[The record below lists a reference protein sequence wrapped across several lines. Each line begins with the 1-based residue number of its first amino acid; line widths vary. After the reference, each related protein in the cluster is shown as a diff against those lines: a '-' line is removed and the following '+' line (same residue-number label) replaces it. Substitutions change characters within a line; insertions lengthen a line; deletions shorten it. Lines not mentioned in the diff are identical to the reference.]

1 MLCNYFAQNL
11 IHKCENMEISDRDI
25 LRQLFKAAVEA
36 ADPKITLPSNLPVPP
51 KGRTIVIGCGKGVAQ
66 MASALEQ
73 SWEGDL
79 SGVVVTRYGFSDNC
93 KKIKVLEAA
102 HPVPDENGLRATNC
116 IFEALEGLT
125 ADDLVIALVCGGGS
139 ALLPSPPPDFKLSD
153 EQELN
158 KVLLNSGA
166 PIGVMNAIRKY
177 FSQVKGGQ
185 LALAA
190 YPAPV
195 VTLVVSD
202 VPGDDPAQVASG
214 PTIPNQ
220 VSIQD
225 AISFINGYKIAIPTN
240 IKKYFEKAK
249 FNIPSLDDPRFY
261 KNEVKVI
268 ASSKISLTASAK
280 KAEELGFKS
289 YILSDAIEGRA
300 SDIGI
305 MHAALA
311 KFRKDEKTIFQRP
324 AVILSGGETTVE
336 IIDKS
341 GRGGRNTEFL
351 LSFALSIENESNITA
366 LAADTDGI
374 DGSENN
380 AGAFCD
386 GSTALKMREKG
397 FNPRMHLIH
406 HDAWTAFNA
415 VDELF
420 TPGPTGTNVNDFRAV
435 LLS

>member
-1 MLCNYFAQNL
+1 
-11 IHKCENMEISDRDI
+11 MEISDRDI
-25 LRQLFKAAVEA
+25 LKQLFKAAVDA
-36 ADPKITLPSNLPVPP
+36 ADPRITLPVNLPSPP

-79 SGVVVTRYGFSDNC
+79 SGVVVTRYGFADNC
-93 KKIKVLEAA
+93 KKIKILEAA
-102 HPVPDENGLRATNC
+102 HPVPDENGMMATNS

-125 ADDLVIALVCGGGS
+125 ADDLVIALICGGGS
-139 ALLPSPPPDFKLSD
+139 ALLPSPPPDFQLSD
-153 EQELN
+153 EQKLN

-166 PIGVMNAIRKY
+166 PIGVMNAIRKH

-214 PTIPNQ
+214 PTIANQ
-220 VSIQD
+220 VSIKEV
-225 AISFINGYKIAIPTN
+225 ISLINGYKIDLPTN
-240 IKKYFEKAK
+240 IKEYFEKENI
-249 FNIPSLDDPRFY
+249 NIPATDDPRFS

-268 ASSKISLTASAK
+268 ASSKLSLIAAAK
-280 KAEELGFKS
+280 KAEEFGFKS

-305 MHAALA
+305 MHAELA
-311 KFRKDEKTIFQRP
+311 KFSKDEKTIFRSP
-324 AVILSGGETTVE
+324 AVIFSGGETTVE
-336 IIDKS
+336 ILGES

-351 LSFALSIENESNITA
+351 LSLALSIENESNITA

-386 GSTALKMREKG
+386 GNTARKMREKG
-397 FNPRMHLIH
+397 FDPRMHLIR

-420 TPGPTGTNVNDFRAV
+420 SPGPTGTNVNDFRAI

>member
-1 MLCNYFAQNL
+1 MG
-11 IHKCENMEISDRDI
+11 ISEREI
-25 LRQLFKAAVEA
+25 LKQLFKAAVDS
-36 ADPKITLPSNLPVPP
+36 ADPKIVLPPNLPTPP
-51 KGRTIVIGCGKGVAQ
+51 KGKTVVVGCGKGVAQ

-73 SWEGDL
+73 SWDGDL
-79 SGVVVTRYGFSDNC
+79 SGVVVTRYGFAEKC
-93 KKIKVLEAA
+93 EKIKVFEAA
-102 HPVPDENGLRATNC
+102 HPVPDENGLRATGC
-116 IFEALEGLT
+116 IFETLEGLT
-125 ADDLVIALVCGGGS
+125 ADDLVIALICGGGS
-139 ALLPSPPPDFKLSD
+139 ALLPFPPSNFELSD

-158 KVLLNSGA
+158 EILLNSGA
-166 PIGVMNAIRKY
+166 PIGIMNAIRQH

-214 PTIPNQ
+214 PTIASQ
-220 VSIQD
+220 VSIQE
-225 AISFINGYKIAIPTN
+225 AISLIKSYKITLPTK
-240 IKKYFEKAK
+240 IKEYFEKE
-249 FNIPSLDDPRFY
+249 ITSVPSFRDDRFSRN
-261 KNEVKVI
+261 KVKII
-268 ASSKISLTASAK
+268 ASSNRSLSAAAQ
-280 KAEELGFKS
+280 KAKGLGFKP

-305 MHAALA
+305 MHAALV
-311 KFRKDEKTIFQRP
+311 KFRKDKNTIFQRP

-336 IIDKS
+336 ILNEP

-351 LSFALSIENESNITA
+351 LSFALSIENESNIIA

-386 GSTALKMREKG
+386 GYTARKMRDKG
-397 FNPRMHLIH
+397 FDPRMHLAQ
-406 HDAWTAFNA
+406 HDAWSAFNA
-415 VDELF
+415 VNELF
-420 TPGPTGTNVNDFRAV
+420 IPGPTGTNVNDFRAI

>member
-1 MLCNYFAQNL
+1 M
-11 IHKCENMEISDRDI
+11 ENSDRDI
-25 LRQLFKAAVEA
+25 LRRLFKAAVDA
-36 ADPKITLPSNLPVPP
+36 ADPKITLKSNLPTPP

-102 HPVPDENGLRATNC
+102 HPVPDENGLTATKC
-116 IFEALEGLT
+116 IFDALQGLT
-125 ADDLVIALVCGGGS
+125 ADDLVIALICGGGS

-166 PIGVMNAIRKY
+166 PIGVMNAIRKH

-214 PTIPNQ
+214 PTIADQ
-220 VSIQD
+220 VSIQE
-225 AISFINGYKIAIPTN
+225 AISFINGYKIGIPAN
-240 IKKYFEKAK
+240 IKEYFEKENM
-249 FNIPSLDDPRFY
+249 NIPSISDPRFS

-268 ASSKISLTASAK
+268 ASSKISLLAAAK
-280 KAEELGFKS
+280 KAEELGFES

-311 KFRKDEKTIFQRP
+311 KFRKDENTIFRSP

-336 IIDKS
+336 ILGKS

-374 DGSENN
+374 DGSESN

-386 GSTALKMREKG
+386 GNTALKMREKG
-397 FNPRMHLIH
+397 FNPRMHLIQ

-420 TPGPTGTNVNDFRAV
+420 SPGPTGTNVNDFRAI

>member
-1 MLCNYFAQNL
+1 
-11 IHKCENMEISDRDI
+11 MEISDRDI
-25 LRQLFKAAVEA
+25 LKQLFKAAVDA
-36 ADPKITLPSNLPVPP
+36 ADPKITLPSNLPAQP
-51 KGRTIVIGCGKGVAQ
+51 KGRTVVIGCGKGVAQ

-73 SWEGDL
+73 SWKGDL

-102 HPVPDENGLRATNC
+102 HPVPDENGLRATSC
-116 IFEALEGLT
+116 IFEALEELT
-125 ADDLVIALVCGGGS
+125 ADDLVIALICGGGS
-139 ALLPSPPPDFKLSD
+139 ALLPSPPSDFKLSD

-166 PIGVMNAIRKY
+166 PIGVMNAIRKH

-214 PTIPNQ
+214 PTIADQ
-220 VSIQD
+220 ISIKE
-225 AISFINGYKIAIPTN
+225 AVSFINSYQISIPKN
-240 IKKYFEKAK
+240 IKEYFEKADM
-249 FNIPSLDDPRFY
+249 NIPSIEDPRFS

-268 ASSKISLTASAK
+268 ASSKISLKAAAK

-311 KFRKDEKTIFQRP
+311 KFRKDKNTIFRSP

-336 IIDKS
+336 IQDKP

-386 GSTALKMREKG
+386 GNTALRMRAKG
-397 FNPRMHLIH
+397 FNPRMHLIE

-415 VDELF
+415 IDELF
-420 TPGPTGTNVNDFRAV
+420 SPGPTGTNVNDFRAI

>member
-1 MLCNYFAQNL
+1 
-11 IHKCENMEISDRDI
+11 MEISDRDI
-25 LRQLFKAAVEA
+25 LRRLFKAAVDA
-36 ADPKITLPSNLPVPP
+36 ADPKITLPSNLPTPP

-79 SGVVVTRYGFSDNC
+79 SGVVVTRYGFSDSC

-102 HPVPDENGLRATNC
+102 HPVPDENGMTATNR
-116 IFEALEGLT
+116 IFETLEGLT
-125 ADDLVIALVCGGGS
+125 ADDLVIALICGGGS
-139 ALLPSPPPDFKLSD
+139 ALLPFPPPDFQLSD

-166 PIGVMNAIRKY
+166 PIGVMNAMRKH

-214 PTIPNQ
+214 PTIADQ
-220 VSIQD
+220 VSIREV
-225 AISFINGYKIAIPTN
+225 ISYIKSYKIYLPTN
-240 IKKYFEKAK
+240 IKDYFEKENI
-249 FNIPSLDDPRFY
+249 NIPSTDDPRFSR
-261 KNEVKVI
+261 NEVKVI
-268 ASSKISLTASAK
+268 ASSKLSLIAAAK
-280 KAEELGFKS
+280 KAEELGYKP

-311 KFRKDEKTIFQRP
+311 KFRKDENTIFRRP

-336 IIDKS
+336 ILGKS

-386 GSTALKMREKG
+386 GSTALTMREKG
-397 FNPRMHLIH
+397 FDPKMHLIR

-420 TPGPTGTNVNDFRAV
+420 SPGPTGTNVNDFRAI
-435 LLS
+435 LLR

>member
-1 MLCNYFAQNL
+1 
-11 IHKCENMEISDRDI
+11 MEISDRDI
-25 LRQLFKAAVEA
+25 LRRLFKAAVDA
-36 ADPKITLPSNLPVPP
+36 ADPKITLPSNLPTPP

-102 HPVPDENGLRATNC
+102 HPVPDENGMTATNR
-116 IFEALEGLT
+116 IFETLEGLT
-125 ADDLVIALVCGGGS
+125 ADDLVIALICGGGS
-139 ALLPSPPPDFKLSD
+139 ALLPFPPPDFQLSD

-166 PIGVMNAIRKY
+166 PIGVMNAIRKH

-214 PTIPNQ
+214 PTIADQ
-220 VSIQD
+220 VSIQE
-225 AISFINGYKIAIPTN
+225 AVSYIKSYKIDLPTN
-240 IKKYFEKAK
+240 IKDYFEKENI
-249 FNIPSLDDPRFY
+249 NIPSTDDPRFSR
-261 KNEVKVI
+261 NEVKVI
-268 ASSKISLTASAK
+268 ASSKLSLIAAAK
-280 KAEELGFKS
+280 KAEELGYKP

-311 KFRKDEKTIFQRP
+311 KFRKDENTIFRSP

-336 IIDKS
+336 ILGKS

-386 GSTALKMREKG
+386 GNTALKMREKG
-397 FNPRMHLIH
+397 FDPRMHLIR

-415 VDELF
+415 VGELF
-420 TPGPTGTNVNDFRAV
+420 SPGPTGTNVNDFRAI
-435 LLS
+435 LLR

>member
-1 MLCNYFAQNL
+1 MGNYFTQIL
-11 IHKCENMEISDRDI
+11 IQQCENMEISDRDI
-25 LRQLFKAAVEA
+25 LRQLFKAAVDA
-36 ADPKITLPSNLPVPP
+36 ADPKITLPSNLPEPP
-51 KGRTIVIGCGKGVAQ
+51 KGRTVVIGCGKGVAQ

-93 KKIKVLEAA
+93 EKIKVLEAA
-102 HPVPDENGLRATNC
+102 HPVPDENGLRATDC
-116 IFEALEGLT
+116 IFEALDGLT

-139 ALLPSPPPDFKLSD
+139 ALLPSPPPNFKLSD

-220 VSIQD
+220 VSIQE
-225 AISFINGYKIAIPTN
+225 AISFIHGYKIGIPTN
-240 IKKYFEKAK
+240 IKEYFEKENM
-249 FNIPSLDDPRFY
+249 NIPSLDDPRFF

-268 ASSKISLTASAK
+268 ASSKISLIAAAQ
-280 KAEELGFKS
+280 KAEELGFKP

-311 KFRKDEKTIFQRP
+311 KFRQDKNTIFRSP

-336 IIDKS
+336 ILDKS

-374 DGSENN
+374 DGSENY

-386 GSTALKMREKG
+386 GNTALRMRKKG
-397 FNPRMHLIH
+397 FNPRMHLLE
-406 HDAWTAFNA
+406 HDAWTAFDA

-420 TPGPTGTNVNDFRAV
+420 SPGPTGTNVNDFRAI
-435 LLS
+435 LLR

>member
-1 MLCNYFAQNL
+1 
-11 IHKCENMEISDRDI
+11 MEISEREI
-25 LRQLFKAAVEA
+25 LKQLFNAAVEA
-36 ADPKITLPSNLPVPP
+36 ADPKLTLPPNLPTPP
-51 KGRTIVIGCGKGVAQ
+51 KGKTIVIGCGKGAAQ

-73 SWEGDL
+73 SWDGDL
-79 SGVVVTRYGFSDNC
+79 SGVVVTRYGFAENC
-93 KKIKVLEAA
+93 RKIKVLEAA
-102 HPVPDENGLRATNC
+102 HPVPDENGLRATEC

-125 ADDLVIALVCGGGS
+125 ADDLVIALICGGGS
-139 ALLPSPPPDFKLSD
+139 ALLPFPPPNFELSD

-158 KVLLNSGA
+158 KILLNCGA
-166 PIGVMNAIRKY
+166 PIGIMNAIRQH

-190 YPAPV
+190 YPTPV

-214 PTIPNQ
+214 PTIASK
-220 VSIQD
+220 VSIQEV
-225 AISFINGYKIAIPTN
+225 ISFINSYKITLPTK
-240 IKKYFEKAK
+240 IKEYFEKG
-249 FNIPSLDDPRFY
+249 ITSVPSFGDTRFS
-261 KNEVKVI
+261 KHEAKVI
-268 ASSKISLTASAK
+268 ASSNISLRAAAQ
-280 KAEELGFKS
+280 KAEELGFKP

-311 KFRKDEKTIFQRP
+311 KFRKDKNTIFGRP

-336 IIDKS
+336 ILDKS

-351 LSFALSIENESNITA
+351 LSFALSIENESNIVA

-386 GSTALKMREKG
+386 GNTARKMREKG
-397 FNPRMHLIH
+397 LNPRMHLAQ
-406 HDAWTAFNA
+406 HDAWTAFSA
-415 VDELF
+415 VNELF
-420 TPGPTGTNVNDFRAV
+420 TPGPTGTNINDFRAI

>member
-1 MLCNYFAQNL
+1 
-11 IHKCENMEISDRDI
+11 MEISDRKI
-25 LRQLFKAAVEA
+25 LRQLFEAAVDA
-36 ADPKITLPSNLPVPP
+36 ADPKKILPPNLPAPP
-51 KGRTIVIGCGKGVAQ
+51 KGKTVVIGCGKGVAQ
-66 MASALEQ
+66 MAAALEQ
-73 SWEGDL
+73 SWDSDL
-79 SGVVVTRYGFSDNC
+79 SGVVVTRYGFSEKC
-93 KKIKVLEAA
+93 KKINVLEAA
-102 HPVPDENGLRATNC
+102 HPVPDENGLRASNS
-116 IFEALEGLT
+116 IFEVLEGLT
-125 ADDLVIALVCGGGS
+125 ADDLVIALICGGGS
-139 ALLPSPPPDFKLSD
+139 ALLPFPPTDFNLSD

-166 PIGVMNAIRKY
+166 PIGVMNAIRKH

-202 VPGDDPAQVASG
+202 VPGDDPSQVASG
-214 PTIPNQ
+214 PTIADK
-220 VSIQD
+220 VSIQE
-225 AISFINGYKIAIPTN
+225 AISLVNAYKIDLPTN
-240 IKKYFEKAK
+240 IKEYFEKEMTNA
-249 FNIPSLDDPRFY
+249 PSFDDPRFS
-261 KNEVKVI
+261 KNDVKVI
-268 ASSKISLTASAK
+268 ASSNISLIAASK
-280 KAEELGFKS
+280 KAEELGFQP

-300 SDIGI
+300 SDVGI

-311 KFRKDEKTIFQRP
+311 KYRKDKNTTFQRP

-336 IIDKS
+336 ILDKP

-351 LSFALSIENESNITA
+351 LAFALSIEKEPNITA

-386 GSTALKMREKG
+386 GATAFKMREKG
-397 FNPRMHLIH
+397 FNPRMHLIK
-406 HDAWTAFNA
+406 HDAWTAFNG

-420 TPGPTGTNVNDFRAV
+420 TPGPTGTNVNDFRAI

>member
-1 MLCNYFAQNL
+1 
-11 IHKCENMEISDRDI
+11 METSEREI
-25 LRQLFKAAVEA
+25 LKQLFKAAVDA
-36 ADPKITLPSNLPVPP
+36 ADPKIVLPPNLPVPP
-51 KGRTIVIGCGKGVAQ
+51 KGKTVVVGCGKGVAQ

-73 SWEGDL
+73 SWDGDL
-79 SGVVVTRYGFSDNC
+79 SGVVVTRYGFAENC
-93 KKIKVLEAA
+93 EKIKVLEAA
-102 HPVPDENGLRATNC
+102 HPVPDENGLRATGC
-116 IFEALEGLT
+116 IFDALEGLT
-125 ADDLVIALVCGGGS
+125 PDDLVIALICGGGS
-139 ALLPSPPPDFKLSD
+139 ALLPFPPPNFELAD

-158 KVLLNSGA
+158 KIFLNCGA
-166 PIGVMNAIRKY
+166 PIGIMNAIRQH

-202 VPGDDPAQVASG
+202 IPGDDPAQVASG
-214 PTIPNQ
+214 PTIASQ
-220 VSIQD
+220 VSIQE
-225 AISFINGYKIAIPTN
+225 AMSFIKSYKINLPAK
-240 IKKYFEKAK
+240 IKEYFSGEITSVPSIDDDRFSKNK
-249 FNIPSLDDPRFY
+249 FKI
-261 KNEVKVI
+261 I
-268 ASSKISLTASAK
+268 ASSSISLTAAAQR
-280 KAEELGFKS
+280 AEELGFKP

-305 MHAALA
+305 MHAALV
-311 KFRKDEKTIFQRP
+311 KFRKDKYTIFQRP
-324 AVILSGGETTVE
+324 SVILSGGETTVE
-336 IIDKS
+336 ILDKP

-351 LSFALSIENESNITA
+351 LSFALSIENESNVIA

-386 GSTALKMREKG
+386 GNTVHKMREKG
-397 FNPRMHLIH
+397 FDPRMNLVQ
-406 HDAWTAFNA
+406 HDAWSAFNA

-420 TPGPTGTNVNDFRAV
+420 TPGPTGTNINDFRAI

>member
-1 MLCNYFAQNL
+1 
-11 IHKCENMEISDRDI
+11 MEISDRDI
-25 LRQLFKAAVEA
+25 LRQLFKAAVDA
-36 ADPKITLPSNLPVPP
+36 ADPKITLPSNLPTPP

-79 SGVVVTRYGFSDNC
+79 SGVVVTRYGFSVNC
-93 KKIKVLEAA
+93 KRIKVFEAA
-102 HPVPDENGLRATNC
+102 HPLPDENGLRATNY
-116 IFEALEGLT
+116 IFEALKGLT
-125 ADDLVIALVCGGGS
+125 ADDLVIALICGGGS
-139 ALLPSPPPDFKLSD
+139 ALLPSPPPNFKLSD

-166 PIGVMNAIRKY
+166 PIGVMNAIRKH

-195 VTLVVSD
+195 ITLVVSD

-214 PTIPNQ
+214 PTIADR

-225 AISFINGYKIAIPTN
+225 AISFINGYKIGIPTN
-240 IKKYFEKAK
+240 IKDYFEKEDM
-249 FNIPSLDDPRFY
+249 NIPSSNDPRFS

-268 ASSKISLTASAK
+268 ASSKISLLAAAK
-280 KAEELGFKS
+280 KAEELGFES

-311 KFRKDEKTIFQRP
+311 KFRKDENTIFRSP

-336 IIDKS
+336 ILGKS

-351 LSFALSIENESNITA
+351 LSFALSIENETNITA

-374 DGSENN
+374 DGSESN

-386 GSTALKMREKG
+386 GNTALKMREKG
-397 FNPRMHLIH
+397 FNPRMHLIQ

-420 TPGPTGTNVNDFRAV
+420 SPGPTGTNVNDFRAI

>member
-1 MLCNYFAQNL
+1 MKIN
-11 IHKCENMEISDRDI
+11 EREILSK
-25 LRQLFKAAVEA
+25 LFKAAVDA
-36 ADPKITLPSNLPVPP
+36 ADPKINLPPNLPAPP

-66 MASALEQ
+66 MASALEK
-73 SWEGDL
+73 SWVGDL
-79 SGVVVTRYGFSDNC
+79 SGVVVTRYGFSDSC

-102 HPVPDENGLRATNC
+102 HPVPDENGLIATNS
-116 IFEALEGLT
+116 IFEALAGLT
-125 ADDLVIALVCGGGS
+125 ADDLVIALICGGGS
-139 ALLPSPPPDFKLSD
+139 ALLPSPPPNFKLSD
-153 EQELN
+153 EQALN
-158 KVLLNSGA
+158 RVLLNSGA

-195 VTLVVSD
+195 LTLVVSD

-214 PTIPNQ
+214 PTIADQ
-220 VSIQD
+220 VSIQQ
-225 AISFINGYKIAIPTN
+225 AISFVNAYKINLPKN
-240 IKKYFEKAK
+240 IKEYFEKANI
-249 FNIPSLDDPRFY
+249 NIPLINDSRFS

-268 ASSKISLTASAK
+268 ASSKISLKAAAK

-311 KFRKDEKTIFQRP
+311 KFRKDKNTIFRRP

-336 IIDKS
+336 IENKP

-386 GSTALKMREKG
+386 GNTALKMREKG
-397 FNPRMHLIH
+397 VNPRMHLIE

-420 TPGPTGTNVNDFRAV
+420 TPGPTGTNVNDFRAI

>member
-1 MLCNYFAQNL
+1 L
-11 IHKCENMEISDRDI
+11 KE
-25 LRQLFKAAVEA
+25 
-36 ADPKITLPSNLPVPP
+36 
-51 KGRTIVIGCGKGVAQ
+51 
-66 MASALEQ
+66 
-73 SWEGDL
+73 
-79 SGVVVTRYGFSDNC
+79 
-93 KKIKVLEAA
+93 
-102 HPVPDENGLRATNC
+102 
-116 IFEALEGLT
+116 LT
-125 ADDLVIALVCGGGS
+125 ADDLVIALICGGGS

-166 PIGVMNAIRKY
+166 PIGVMNAIRKH

-214 PTIPNQ
+214 PTIADQ
-220 VSIQD
+220 VSIQE
-225 AISFINGYKIAIPTN
+225 AISFINGYKISIPKN
-240 IKKYFEKAK
+240 IKDYFEKANM
-249 FNIPSLDDPRFY
+249 NIPSIGDPRFS
-261 KNEVKVI
+261 KNEAKVI
-268 ASSKISLTASAK
+268 ASSKISLLAAAK

-311 KFRKDEKTIFQRP
+311 KFRKDKNTIFRSP

-336 IIDKS
+336 ILDKS

-386 GSTALKMREKG
+386 GYTTLRMRAKG
-397 FNPRMHLIH
+397 FNPRMHLIQ

-420 TPGPTGTNVNDFRAV
+420 SPGPTGTNVNDFRAI

>member
-1 MLCNYFAQNL
+1 MKIN
-11 IHKCENMEISDRDI
+11 EREILSK
-25 LRQLFKAAVEA
+25 LFEAAVDA
-36 ADPKITLPSNLPVPP
+36 ADPKITLPPNLPTRP

-66 MASALEQ
+66 MASALEK
-73 SWEGDL
+73 SWAGDL
-79 SGVVVTRYGFSDNC
+79 SGVVVTRYGFSDSC
-93 KKIKVLEAA
+93 EKIKVLEAA
-102 HPVPDENGLRATNC
+102 HPVPDENGLIATNN
-116 IFEALEGLT
+116 IFETLAGLT
-125 ADDLVIALVCGGGS
+125 ADDLVIALICGGGS
-139 ALLPSPPPDFKLSD
+139 ALLPSPPPNFKLSD
-153 EQELN
+153 EQALN
-158 KVLLNSGA
+158 RVLLNSGA

-195 VTLVVSD
+195 LTLVVSD

-214 PTIPNQ
+214 PTIADQ
-220 VSIQD
+220 VSIQE
-225 AISFINGYKIAIPTN
+225 AISFINAYKINIPKN
-240 IKKYFEKAK
+240 IKEYFEKENI
-249 FNIPSLDDPRFY
+249 NIPSIDDPRFS

-268 ASSKISLTASAK
+268 ASSKISLKAAAK

-311 KFRKDEKTIFQRP
+311 KFRKDRNTIFRRP

-336 IIDKS
+336 IEDKP

-351 LSFALSIENESNITA
+351 LSFALSIENEPNITA
-366 LAADTDGI
+366 LAADTDGV

-386 GSTALKMREKG
+386 GNTALKMREKG
-397 FNPRMHLIH
+397 VNPRMHLIE

-420 TPGPTGTNVNDFRAV
+420 TPGPTGTNVNDFRAI

>member
-1 MLCNYFAQNL
+1 MQQ
-11 IHKCENMEISDRDI
+11 CETMETSEREI
-25 LRQLFKAAVEA
+25 LKQLFKAAVDA
-36 ADPKITLPSNLPVPP
+36 SDPKIILPPNLPTPP
-51 KGRTIVIGCGKGVAQ
+51 KGKTVVVGCGKGVAQ

-73 SWEGDL
+73 SWDGDL
-79 SGVVVTRYGFSDNC
+79 SGVVVTRYGFAENC
-93 KKIKVLEAA
+93 EKIKVLEAA
-102 HPVPDENGLRATNC
+102 HPVPDENGLRASSC
-116 IFEALEGLT
+116 ILEVLKGLT
-125 ADDLVIALVCGGGS
+125 ANDLVIALICGGGS
-139 ALLPSPPPDFKLSD
+139 ALLPFPPPNFGLSD

-158 KVLLNSGA
+158 KILLNCGA
-166 PIGVMNAIRKY
+166 PIGIMNAIRQH

-214 PTIPNQ
+214 PTIASQ
-220 VSIQD
+220 VSIQE
-225 AISFINGYKIAIPTN
+225 AISFIKSYKITLPTK
-240 IKKYFEKAK
+240 IKEYFEEE
-249 FNIPSLDDPRFY
+249 ITSVPSFHDDRFS
-261 KNEVKVI
+261 KNNVKII
-268 ASSKISLTASAK
+268 ASSYLSLSAAAQ
-280 KAEELGFKS
+280 KAEELGFKP

-305 MHAALA
+305 MHAALV
-311 KFRKDEKTIFQRP
+311 KFRKDKNTIFQRP

-336 IIDKS
+336 ILDKA

-351 LSFALSIENESNITA
+351 LSFALSIENESNIIA

-386 GSTALKMREKG
+386 GTTVLKMREKG
-397 FNPRMHLIH
+397 FDPRMHLAQ
-406 HDAWTAFNA
+406 HDAWSAFNA
-415 VDELF
+415 VNELF
-420 TPGPTGTNVNDFRAV
+420 SPGPTGTNVNDFRAI

>member
-1 MLCNYFAQNL
+1 
-11 IHKCENMEISDRDI
+11 METSDRDI
-25 LRQLFKAAVEA
+25 LRQLFKAAVDA
-36 ADPKITLPSNLPVPP
+36 ADPKITLPSNLPTPP
-51 KGRTIVIGCGKGVAQ
+51 KGRTVVIGCGKGVAQ

-93 KKIKVLEAA
+93 EKIKVLEAA

-116 IFEALEGLT
+116 IFEALQGLT

-139 ALLPSPPPDFKLSD
+139 ALLPSPPPNFKLSD

-166 PIGVMNAIRKY
+166 PIGVMNAIRKH

-214 PTIPNQ
+214 PTIPNE
-220 VSIQD
+220 VSIKE
-225 AISFINGYKIAIPTN
+225 AISFINGYKIGIPTN
-240 IKKYFEKAK
+240 IKKYFEKANM
-249 FNIPSLDDPRFY
+249 NIPSLDDPRFF

-268 ASSKISLTASAK
+268 ASSEISLRAAAQ
-280 KAEELGFKS
+280 KAEELGFKP

-311 KFRKDEKTIFQRP
+311 KFTKDEKTIFQRP
-324 AVILSGGETTVE
+324 AVLLSGGETTVE
-336 IIDKS
+336 ILDKS

-386 GSTALKMREKG
+386 GNTALRMREKG
-397 FNPRMHLIH
+397 FNPRMHLLD
-406 HDAWTAFNA
+406 HDAWTAFDA

-420 TPGPTGTNVNDFRAV
+420 IPGPTGTNVNDFRAI
-435 LLS
+435 LIS

>member
-1 MLCNYFAQNL
+1 MQQ
-11 IHKCENMEISDRDI
+11 CETMETSEREI
-25 LRQLFKAAVEA
+25 LKQLFKAAVDA
-36 ADPKITLPSNLPVPP
+36 ADPKITLPPNLPTPP
-51 KGRTIVIGCGKGVAQ
+51 KGKTVVVGCGKGVAQ

-73 SWEGDL
+73 SWDGDL
-79 SGVVVTRYGFSDNC
+79 SGVVVTRYGFAENC
-93 KKIKVLEAA
+93 EKIKVLEAA
-102 HPVPDENGLRATNC
+102 HPVPDENGLRATSC
-116 IFEALEGLT
+116 ILEVLKGLT
-125 ADDLVIALVCGGGS
+125 ANDLVIALICGGGS
-139 ALLPSPPPDFKLSD
+139 ALLPFPPPNFELSD

-158 KVLLNSGA
+158 KILLNCGA
-166 PIGVMNAIRKY
+166 PIGIMNAIRQH

-185 LALAA
+185 LALSA

-214 PTIPNQ
+214 PTIASQ
-220 VSIQD
+220 VSIQE
-225 AISFINGYKIAIPTN
+225 AISFIKSYKITLPTK
-240 IKKYFEKAK
+240 IKEYFEEE
-249 FNIPSLDDPRFY
+249 ITSVPSFHDDRFS
-261 KNEVKVI
+261 KNNVKII
-268 ASSKISLTASAK
+268 ASSYLSLSAAAQ
-280 KAEELGFKS
+280 KAEELGFKP

-305 MHAALA
+305 MHAALV
-311 KFRKDEKTIFQRP
+311 KFRKDKNTIFQRP

-336 IIDKS
+336 ILDKA

-351 LSFALSIENESNITA
+351 LSFALSIENESNIIA

-386 GSTALKMREKG
+386 GTTVLKMREKG
-397 FNPRMHLIH
+397 FDPRMHLAQ
-406 HDAWTAFNA
+406 HDAWSAFNA
-415 VDELF
+415 VNELF
-420 TPGPTGTNVNDFRAV
+420 SPGPTGTNVNDFRAI

>member
-1 MLCNYFAQNL
+1 
-11 IHKCENMEISDRDI
+11 MEISERDI
-25 LRQLFKAAVEA
+25 LRQLFKAAVDA
-36 ADPKITLPSNLPVPP
+36 ADPKITLPSNLPSPP
-51 KGRTIVIGCGKGVAQ
+51 RGRTIVIGCGKGVAQ

-102 HPVPDENGLRATNC
+102 HPVPDENGLTATNS

-125 ADDLVIALVCGGGS
+125 ADDLVIALICGGGS
-139 ALLPSPPPDFKLSD
+139 ALLPSPPPDFQLSD

-166 PIGVMNAIRKY
+166 PIGVMNAIRKH

-195 VTLVVSD
+195 ITFVVSD

-214 PTIPNQ
+214 PTIADQ
-220 VSIQD
+220 VSIQEV
-225 AISFINGYKIAIPTN
+225 ISYINGYKIDLPTN
-240 IKKYFEKAK
+240 IKEYFEKENM
-249 FNIPSLDDPRFY
+249 NIPSTNDPRFS

-268 ASSKISLTASAK
+268 ASSKLSLIAAAK
-280 KAEELGFKS
+280 KAEELGYKS

-305 MHAALA
+305 MHAELA
-311 KFRKDEKTIFQRP
+311 KFRKDENTIFRSP

-336 IIDKS
+336 ILGKS

-351 LSFALSIENESNITA
+351 LSFALCIENESNITA

-386 GSTALKMREKG
+386 GKTVLKMREKG
-397 FNPRMHLIH
+397 FNPRMHLIQ

-420 TPGPTGTNVNDFRAV
+420 SPGPTGTNVNDFRAI
-435 LLS
+435 LIS